1 MTNSVSVKKQNPFII
16 ATIGLLILL
25 IASEVIFRAIGDK
38 VSGDIKHVRTIPAIA
53 AKLGADSNFTV
64 LLIGNSLIAEATD
77 EKVLA
82 EAVSRCAGRRV
93 SIYKVIPDGTN
104 LTDWYFI
111 LKNYF
116 IKNKSIPDLI
126 ITNFAWNNALTDLQQ
141 FPDHVRLAGF
151 ACNLRD
157 IPELHSMGMGGID
170 TTMEFVVA
178 HFSSIYAK
186 RATIRNRILDKLIP
200 HYREATQILNSGA
213 KKPAATGKLLSITV
227 KNSYNNLQTM
237 IRMTREAG
245 TRLVFVG
252 MPLPEHEAYVIRPE
266 LESILRK
273 EANFCDMR
281 VVPGIIDA
289 HYVDKMHLGA
299 KGRQLFTSA
308 FESPLCEQIVATVAS
323 DTSKIT
329 NK

>member
-1 MTNSVSVKKQNPFII
+1 MRNSVSVKKQNPFII
-16 ATIGLLILL
+16 AVVGLLILL
-25 IASEVIFRAIGDK
+25 IASEIIFRAVGDK

-82 EAVSRCAGRRV
+82 EAVSRCAGRPV
-93 SIYKVIPDGTN
+93 SIYKVIPDATN
-104 LTDWYFI
+104 LIDWYFI

-116 IKNKSIPDLI
+116 IKVKAIPDLI
-126 ITNFAWNNALTDLQQ
+126 ITNFAWKHALTDIQEY
-141 FPDHVRLAGF
+141 PSHVRLAGF

-157 IPELHSMGMGGID
+157 IPELHTMGMGGID
-170 TTMEFVVA
+170 TTMEFIVA

-200 HYREATQILNSGA
+200 HYREETQILNSGA
-213 KKPAATGKLLSITV
+213 KKSVAMEKTSSIAAKY
-227 KNSYNNLQTM
+227 SYNSLQTM

-245 TRLVFVG
+245 TRLVFVS
-252 MPLPEHEAYVIRPE
+252 MPLPKRDAYVIRPE

-273 EANFCDMR
+273 EANLCDMR
-281 VVPGIIDA
+281 VVPDITDA
-289 HYVDKMHLGA
+289 QYVDNMHLGP

-308 FESPLCEQIVATVAS
+308 FLEPLCEQIAATIAS
-323 DTSKIT
+323 DSSKIT